1 MTLEV
6 VKTIDNAFKTRS
18 LTNHSASRS
27 IKILPYGSQRAML
40 VFDLSASRKILTSK
54 AFNGLNYF
62 KPGLERLGAAGTPLE
77 MIGNFYDETV
87 LFKEGEDHHAL
98 KAAFNRLLVQ
108 AIADLQA
115 SKPRIL
121 NYFRKHKARFA
132 SPLDFSDAVVR
143 LCFGLIIARLTSIS
157 LRTIYRSLSVRR
169 NVFYSYFHP
178 PRQISANQA
187 LVILYGA
194 SPPPGKGTPGWHEH
208 LLAQSLIIMGIDPM
222 VGSICASIVEERTED
237 LAAGAYRYCP
247 TSFVS
252 RICTQPTA
260 IGDVEFKPGDICY
273 VSLMPASDE
282 TGDSCPEENGR
293 SSSLAFG
300 LGIHTCIGKHLS
312 LAVLAI
318 AQDILHEVFSEGF
331 EKTSMLAPEGTFLA
345 FKD

>member
-1 MTLEV
+1 
-6 VKTIDNAFKTRS
+6 
-18 LTNHSASRS
+18 
-27 IKILPYGSQRAML
+27 
-40 VFDLSASRKILTSK
+40 
-54 AFNGLNYF
+54 
-62 KPGLERLGAAGTPLE
+62 
-77 MIGNFYDETV
+77 
-87 LFKEGEDHHAL
+87 
-98 KAAFNRLLVQ
+98 
-108 AIADLQA
+108 
-115 SKPRIL
+115 
-121 NYFRKHKARFA
+121 
-132 SPLDFSDAVVR
+132 
-143 LCFGLIIARLTSIS
+143 
-157 LRTIYRSLSVRR
+157 
-169 NVFYSYFHP
+169 
-178 PRQISANQA
+178 
-187 LVILYGA
+187 
-194 SPPPGKGTPGWHEH
+194 
-208 LLAQSLIIMGIDPM
+208 M

-293 SSSLAFG
+293 SPSLAFG